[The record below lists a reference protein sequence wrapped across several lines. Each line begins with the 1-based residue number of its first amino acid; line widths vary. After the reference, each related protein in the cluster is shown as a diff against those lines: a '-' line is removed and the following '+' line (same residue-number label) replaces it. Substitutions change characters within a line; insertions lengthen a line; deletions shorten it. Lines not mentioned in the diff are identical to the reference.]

1 MVPPTSAEN
10 RWSLLLAAG
19 DGTRLADLTRGD
31 DGVAVPKQFCS
42 ITGGPSLLELTRD
55 RARRVVP
62 ASRIMTVVSAWH
74 ARWWN
79 PLLGPGSGNV
89 VVQPENRG
97 TAVGLLVP
105 LLSILARDPE
115 ARVWVLPTDHWVT
128 DEETLAR
135 AVRKAFQRIET
146 DPERIIMLGIS
157 PDAPDT
163 QYGWIVPGSAD
174 QDGFSDV
181 ESFVEKPATTDA
193 KRLLDSGGV
202 WNSFLLV
209 ARARALVA
217 LYERRLP
224 GLLAAMHRATAGRDL
239 AEIYAGLP
247 VLDFSK
253 DVLEGSE
260 ESLLLLPV
268 PACGWSD
275 LGTPE
280 RLVQCL
286 ATLGEDR
293 RRPPSWEMSRP
304 DARLLLLP
312 NV

>member
-1 MVPPTSAEN
+1 MAAPSSAEH
-10 RWSLLLAAG
+10 RWALLLAAG

-62 ASRIMTVVSAWH
+62 ESRIVTVVSAWH

-79 PLLGPGSGNV
+79 ALLGPGSGNV
-89 VVQPENRG
+89 IVQPENRG

-105 LLSILARDPE
+105 LLAILARDPD
-115 ARVWVLPTDHWVT
+115 ARVWVLPTDHWVG
-128 DEETLAR
+128 DEETLAC
-135 AVRKAFQRIET
+135 AVRKSFARVEE
-146 DPERIIMLGIS
+146 ERERVVMLGIS

-163 QYGWIVPGSAD
+163 QYGWIVPDDAD
-174 QDGFSDV
+174 VDGFARV
-181 ESFVEKPATTDA
+181 ASFVEKPALSEA
-193 KRLLDSGGV
+193 EALLDGGGV

-209 ARARALVA
+209 AHARALVT
-217 LYERRLP
+217 LYEKRLP
-224 GLLAAMHRATAGRDL
+224 ALLAALREAVAGRDL
-239 AEIYAGLP
+239 AAVYASLP
-247 VLDFSK
+247 VIDFSK

-260 ESLLLLPV
+260 DDLRLLPV
-268 PACGWSD
+268 PSCGWSD

-286 ATLGEDR
+286 ATLGER
-293 RRPPSWEMSRP
+293 RRRSPRWAMTGADSK
-304 DARLLLLP
+304 LLLVP
-312 NV
+312 NI

>member
-1 MVPPTSAEN
+1 MLAPPSAEN

-19 DGTRLADLTRGD
+19 DGTRLAHLTRGE
-31 DGVAVPKQFCS
+31 DGICVPKQFCS
-42 ITGGPSLLELTRD
+42 VTDGPSLLELTRD

-62 ASRIMTVVSAWH
+62 ESRIMTVVSAWH
-74 ARWWN
+74 ARWWT

-89 VVQPENRG
+89 VVQPQNRG

-105 LLSILARDPE
+105 LLSILERDPE
-115 ARVWVLPTDHWVT
+115 ARVWVLPTDHWVG

-135 AVRKAFQRIET
+135 AVRKAFGRIEEEP
-146 DPERIIMLGIS
+146 DRVVILGIS

-163 QYGWIVPGSAD
+163 QYGWILPETAD
-174 QDGFSDV
+174 RDGFKRV
-181 ESFVEKPATTDA
+181 ASFVEKPAPSEA
-193 KRLLDSGGV
+193 KQLLDDGGV

-209 ARARALVA
+209 ARAHALVS

-224 GLLAAMHRATAGRDL
+224 TLLATMRQAVAGRDL
-239 AEIYAGLP
+239 AEVYATLP
-247 VLDFSK
+247 ALDFSK

-260 ESLLLLPV
+260 DHLSLLPV
-268 PACGWSD
+268 PSCGWSD

-286 ATLGEDR
+286 ATLGAR
-293 RRPPSWEMSRP
+293 RRRLERVRMPSA